1 MDMRQSILMVE
12 DEEAIARPLV
22 SALGRELFEVDV
34 VSTAADALDALTRSD
49 PDLVLLDLSL
59 PDGDGKDV
67 CKEIRKSSDVPIIMV
82 TARGEEL
89 DRVVGL
95 ELGADDYVAK
105 PFSSRELVARIR
117 AVLRRSGS
125 SPDRSHLRI
134 GDIFMDPAARRVE
147 KGGHVVELT
156 AKEFDLLHLLMAR
169 AGDVVTRE
177 EIMEEVWD
185 EHWFGSTKTLD
196 VHIAWLRKKIEA
208 DPGTPVYI
216 TTLRGVGFRFASDED
231 ARAAV

>member
-1 MDMRQSILMVE
+1 MKQSILLVE
-12 DEEAIARPLV
+12 DEDAIARPLV
-22 SALGRELFEVDV
+22 AALERESFEVEV
-34 VSTAADALDALTRSD
+34 MSTGVDALDAVTRRE

-59 PDGDGKDV
+59 PDTDGKDV

-89 DRVVGL
+89 DRIVGL

-117 AVLRRSGS
+117 AVLRRSRNGR
-125 SPDRSHLRI
+125 DRSLIRI
-134 GDIFMDPAARRVE
+134 GDVDIDPAARRVE
-147 KGGHVVELT
+147 KRGRAVDLT
-156 AKEFDLLHLLMAR
+156 AKEFDLLLLLMTR
-169 AGDVVTRE
+169 AGNVVTRE

-196 VHIAWLRKKIEA
+196 VHIASLRKKIED
-208 DPGTPVYI
+208 DPSIPVYI
-216 TTLRGVGFRFASDED
+216 TTLRGVGFRFATDED
-231 ARAAV
+231 ARSAV